1 MQFNA
6 AITFEAADEAAAIA
20 EMESW
25 NMSPGATV
33 QGLSGMVPVEGLP
46 AAVDDDGALAL
57 AAPPIRSVVTS
68 WGGA

>member
-25 NMSPGATV
+25 NMSPGVTV
-33 QGLSGMVPVEGLP
+33 QGLSGVVPVDGLP
-46 AAVDDDGALAL
+46 ATVDDGGALAL
-57 AAPPIRSVVTS
+57 AAPSE
-68 WGGA
+68 A